1 MIKSDKGVV
10 VMKGGE
16 PFILADFTCLIASV
30 YETFSEKYGSETAK
44 ELICQCLKDAL
55 NREAD

>member
-1 MIKSDKGVV
+1 MIKSEEGVV
-10 VMKGGE
+10 TLRGSE
-16 PFILADFTCLIASV
+16 PFILADFTFLISSI

-55 NREAD
+55 NGGE